1 MPPIRLSLV
10 IPAYNESKLLPR
22 LLETV
27 AVARQRYT
35 HGPDAIEVIVADN
48 GSTDDTVAIA
58 ERYGC
63 PVVPVAIRNI
73 GAVRNGGARA
83 SHGELL
89 CFVDADGR
97 VHPEV
102 FNAVDAALSS
112 GKFSVGATGV
122 RPERW
127 SLGIAV
133 TFAIMLPLLWATR
146 IDTGLIFCR
155 REDFDAIGGYDERR
169 AAAED
174 VFFHVALIKLGRT
187 RGQRAVRLR
196 AVKGIASM
204 RKFDEHGD
212 WHYFTLFGRAGVWR
226 MIVDPHHRNEITDRY
241 WYVDKR

>member
-1 MPPIRLSLV
+1 MPSPRLSLV
-10 IPAYNESKLLPR
+10 IPAYNESALLPR

-27 AVARQRYT
+27 AEARRRYVQ
-35 HGPDAIEVIVADN
+35 GPEAIEIIVADN

-63 PVVPVAIRNI
+63 RVVSVATRNI

-83 SHGELL
+83 SRGELL

-112 GKFSVGATGV
+112 GKYSVGATGV

-127 SLGIAV
+127 SPGIFC
-133 TFAIMLPLLWATR
+133 TFAMLVPLLWVTR
-146 IDTGLIFCR
+146 IDTGLVFCR
-155 REDFDAIGGYDERR
+155 RTDFDTVGGYDERR

-174 VFFHVALIKLGRT
+174 IFFHLALMRLGRT
-187 RGQRAVRLR
+187 LRQRAVRLTQ
-196 AVKGIASM
+196 VKGIASM

-212 WHYFTLFGRAGVWR
+212 WHYFALGLRLTNLLL
-226 MIVDPHHRNEITDRY
+226 DPHHRSAYIERY
-241 WYVDKR
+241 WYGVKR